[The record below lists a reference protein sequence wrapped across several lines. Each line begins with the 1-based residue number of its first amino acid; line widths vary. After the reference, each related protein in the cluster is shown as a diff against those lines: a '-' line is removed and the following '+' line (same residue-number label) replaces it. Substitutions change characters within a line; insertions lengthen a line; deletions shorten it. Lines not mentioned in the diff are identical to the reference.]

1 MNDNYVIV
9 NIQTNIWI
17 TIYNEIRVS
26 VVVVKCS
33 NFTKLTMKLVSIE
46 TEVLIESKYM
56 RVLVS
61 GILLKF
67 VYLIKIDDN
76 INMFSSIFFY
86 YFLFVLHMIGFNN
99 RTTISGRWAGS
110 QRLISVLKDE
120 NKNIAKCKVI
130 IDSITVWFL
139 SLVERREDP
148 FTLLIRFIG
157 MMGIRVLDLFR
168 IFESG
173 ANSIVTKENFIR
185 GVKVILC
192 FICAFLL
199 LMLCIK

>member
-1 MNDNYVIV
+1 M
-9 NIQTNIWI
+9 T
-17 TIYNEIRVS
+17 T
-26 VVVVKCS
+26 
-33 NFTKLTMKLVSIE
+33 
-46 TEVLIESKYM
+46 LIC
-56 RVLVS
+56 
-61 GILLKF
+61 F
-67 VYLIKIDDN
+67 PP
-76 INMFSSIFFY
+76 FSSSTFCLYCIW
-86 YFLFVLHMIGFNN
+86 LVL
-99 RTTISGRWAGS
+99 TTE
-110 QRLISVLKDE
+110 QRYREDELVPSLISVLKDE

-130 IDSITVWFL
+130 IDTITVWFL

-192 FICAFLL
+192 FICASVTNVEH
-199 LMLCIK
+199 

>member
-1 MNDNYVIV
+1 M
-9 NIQTNIWI
+9 T
-17 TIYNEIRVS
+17 T
-26 VVVVKCS
+26 
-33 NFTKLTMKLVSIE
+33 
-46 TEVLIESKYM
+46 LIC
-56 RVLVS
+56 
-61 GILLKF
+61 F
-67 VYLIKIDDN
+67 PP
-76 INMFSSIFFY
+76 FSSTTFCLYCIW
-86 YFLFVLHMIGFNN
+86 LVLA
-99 RTTISGRWAGS
+99 TE
-110 QRLISVLKDE
+110 QRYRVDELVPSLISVLKETE
-120 NKNIAKCKVI
+120 NRNREKCKVI

-192 FICAFLL
+192 FMCAFLL

>member
-1 MNDNYVIV
+1 M
-9 NIQTNIWI
+9 T
-17 TIYNEIRVS
+17 T
-26 VVVVKCS
+26 
-33 NFTKLTMKLVSIE
+33 
-46 TEVLIESKYM
+46 LIC
-56 RVLVS
+56 
-61 GILLKF
+61 F
-67 VYLIKIDDN
+67 PP
-76 INMFSSIFFY
+76 FSSSTFCLYCIW
-86 YFLFVLHMIGFNN
+86 LVL
-99 RTTISGRWAGS
+99 TTE
-110 QRLISVLKDE
+110 QRYREDELVPSLISVLKDE

-192 FICAFLL
+192 FICASVTNVEH
-199 LMLCIK
+199 

>member
-1 MNDNYVIV
+1 M
-9 NIQTNIWI
+9 T
-17 TIYNEIRVS
+17 T
-26 VVVVKCS
+26 
-33 NFTKLTMKLVSIE
+33 
-46 TEVLIESKYM
+46 LIC
-56 RVLVS
+56 
-61 GILLKF
+61 F
-67 VYLIKIDDN
+67 PP
-76 INMFSSIFFY
+76 FSSSTFCLYCIW
-86 YFLFVLHMIGFNN
+86 LVL
-99 RTTISGRWAGS
+99 TTE
-110 QRLISVLKDE
+110 QRYREDELVLSLISVLKDE

-130 IDSITVWFL
+130 IDTITVWFL

-192 FICAFLL
+192 FICASVTNVEH
-199 LMLCIK
+199 

>member
-1 MNDNYVIV
+1 M
-9 NIQTNIWI
+9 T
-17 TIYNEIRVS
+17 T
-26 VVVVKCS
+26 
-33 NFTKLTMKLVSIE
+33 
-46 TEVLIESKYM
+46 LICF
-56 RVLVS
+56 LP
-61 GILLKF
+61 
-67 VYLIKIDDN
+67 
-76 INMFSSIFFY
+76 FSSTTFCLYCIW
-86 YFLFVLHMIGFNN
+86 LVL
-99 RTTISGRWAGS
+99 TTE
-110 QRLISVLKDE
+110 QRYREDELVPSLISVLKDE

>member
-1 MNDNYVIV
+1 M
-9 NIQTNIWI
+9 T
-17 TIYNEIRVS
+17 T
-26 VVVVKCS
+26 
-33 NFTKLTMKLVSIE
+33 
-46 TEVLIESKYM
+46 LIC
-56 RVLVS
+56 
-61 GILLKF
+61 F
-67 VYLIKIDDN
+67 PP
-76 INMFSSIFFY
+76 FSSSTLCLYCIW
-86 YFLFVLHMIGFNN
+86 LVL
-99 RTTISGRWAGS
+99 TTE
-110 QRLISVLKDE
+110 QRYREDELVLSLISVLKDE

-192 FICAFLL
+192 FICASVTNVEH
-199 LMLCIK
+199 